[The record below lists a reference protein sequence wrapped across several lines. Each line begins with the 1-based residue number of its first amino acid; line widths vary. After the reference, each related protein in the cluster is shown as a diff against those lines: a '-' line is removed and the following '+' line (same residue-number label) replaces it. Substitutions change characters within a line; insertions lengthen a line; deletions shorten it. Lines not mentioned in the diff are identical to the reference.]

1 MKCIKAI
8 KPLKNT
14 EVGTI
19 NRISDV
25 EAETK
30 VLTGYWKYTSKSDWK
45 ATQPKVV
52 EPVKT
57 ISDSIIN
64 GYQNETISE
73 KQLKR
78 KKQK

>member
-19 NRISDV
+19 NRINDV
-25 EAETK
+25 EAEAR
-30 VLTGYWKYTSKSDWK
+30 VLTGYWKYIPKSEWK
-45 ATQPKVV
+45 TVAKPAKQVEVVV
-52 EPVKT
+52 ESDDTT
-57 ISDSIIN
+57 IA
-64 GYQNETISE
+64 E

-78 KKQK
+78 KKSK

>member
-8 KPLKNT
+8 KSLKNT

-19 NRISDV
+19 KRVDDV

-45 ATQPKVV
+45 ATQSKKEEVKVETGKV
-52 EPVKT
+52 FADNADKVITVK
-57 ISDSIIN
+57 
-64 GYQNETISE
+64 
-73 KQLKR
+73 KH
-78 KKQK
+78 KKEN

>member
-19 NRISDV
+19 NRINDV
-25 EAETK
+25 EAEAK
-30 VLTGYWKYTSKSDWK
+30 VLTGYWKYIPKSEWK
-45 ATQPKVV
+45 ATAKPTKQVEVV
-52 EPVKT
+52 TEVSEPT
-57 ISDSIIN
+57 IA
-64 GYQNETISE
+64 E

-78 KKQK
+78 KKSK

>member
-19 NRISDV
+19 NRINDV
-25 EAETK
+25 EAEAR
-30 VLTGYWKYTSKSDWK
+30 VLTGYWKYIPKSEW
-45 ATQPKVV
+45 KVV
-52 EPVKT
+52 AKPAKQVEVVVESDNTT
-57 ISDSIIN
+57 IA
-64 GYQNETISE
+64 E

-78 KKQK
+78 KKSK

>member
-19 NRISDV
+19 NRINDV
-25 EAETK
+25 EAEAR
-30 VLTGYWKYTSKSDWK
+30 VLTGYWKYIPKSEWK
-45 ATQPKVV
+45 AVAKPAKQVEVVV
-52 EPVKT
+52 ESDDTT
-57 ISDSIIN
+57 IA
-64 GYQNETISE
+64 E

-78 KKQK
+78 KKSK

>member
-19 NRISDV
+19 NRINDV
-25 EAETK
+25 EAEAK
-30 VLTGYWKYTSKSDWK
+30 VLSGYWKYIPKSEWK
-45 ATQPKVV
+45 AVV
-52 EPVKT
+52 KPAKQVEAVVAVESDDTT
-57 ISDSIIN
+57 IA
-64 GYQNETISE
+64 E

-78 KKQK
+78 KKSK